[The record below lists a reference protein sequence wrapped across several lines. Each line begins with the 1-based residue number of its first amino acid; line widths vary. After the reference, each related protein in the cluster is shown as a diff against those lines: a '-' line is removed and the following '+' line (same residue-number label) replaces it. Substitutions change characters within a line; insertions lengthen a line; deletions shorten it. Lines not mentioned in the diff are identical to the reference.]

1 MTELMGLY
9 TAVLC
14 ILAGAL
20 CIGAAIYA
28 AIRDRPRNDEV
39 FHNKEEVWTPT
50 RLRY

>member
-1 MTELMGLY
+1 VTELIGLY

-28 AIRDRPRNDEV
+28 AIRDRPRDVDDDEV
-39 FHNKEEVWTPT
+39 FHK
-50 RLRY
+50 